1 MKTPCLSLEI
11 SIIRC
16 SIISGYYE
24 RMAHGGASLAGDS
37 GDPNA
42 SQVGSPKGSTSM
54 TIDSLSESEP
64 QSQTST
70 QALQSTV
77 IGWGKRFSDFKTCVS
92 SVSQMDLSQSVSRGV
107 RGRERRS
114 GSRTSLGSRGKS
126 LRLNTEQKAVIAH
139 KEIER
144 WEQRLSNFR

>member
-1 MKTPCLSLEI
+1 
-11 SIIRC
+11 
-16 SIISGYYE
+16 
-24 RMAHGGASLAGDS
+24 MAHGGASLPGDS

-42 SQVGSPKGSTSM
+42 SQVGSRKGSTSM
-54 TIDSLSESEP
+54 TIDSLSEAES
-64 QSQTST
+64 QSQTSK
-70 QALQSTV
+70 QALQSKV
-77 IGWGKRFSDFKTCVS
+77 IEGGGEVGKRFLDFKTCVS